1 MDVVD
6 LASHPEVERLRT
18 TKQLPELT
26 CSDLMK
32 KAFYELDFLR
42 LIDQNRHLYYNENF
56 IKYALIRYEK
66 YWMPFLAEKSSQME
80 TDLKFAPPL
89 DIHWV
94 WHVHMLAPVQYSK
107 DCTACVGKSNYQ
119 FSYYSRFYVK
129 SILTIKTLDRLWI
142 FGKFQPKKVAQSQI
156 ESFWDS

>member
-1 MDVVD
+1 MFLGDFAMDVVE

-26 CSDLMK
+26 CSNLMK

-119 FSYYSRFYVK
+119 WHCV
-129 SILTIKTLDRLWI
+129 
-142 FGKFQPKKVAQSQI
+142 
-156 ESFWDS
+156 

>member
-1 MDVVD
+1 MILFLGLCGVFTMDVVE

-119 FSYYSRFYVK
+119 WHRIFISLK
-129 SILTIKTLDRLWI
+129 ILREINL
-142 FGKFQPKKVAQSQI
+142 
-156 ESFWDS
+156 E

>member
-1 MDVVD
+1 MHLYKHFYRVFEMDVVE

-18 TKQLPELT
+18 TKQLPELS

-119 FSYYSRFYVK
+119 
-129 SILTIKTLDRLWI
+129 
-142 FGKFQPKKVAQSQI
+142 
-156 ESFWDS
+156 